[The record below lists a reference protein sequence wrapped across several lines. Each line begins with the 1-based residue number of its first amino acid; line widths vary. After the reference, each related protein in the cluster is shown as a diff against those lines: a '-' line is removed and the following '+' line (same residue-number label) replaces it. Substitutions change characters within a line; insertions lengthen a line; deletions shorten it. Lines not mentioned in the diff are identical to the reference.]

1 MKYKLETIPVWDAFK
16 EENECPFC
24 FLMEKAESRYVK
36 YYLGNSAM
44 NPETRVEVNKTG
56 FCPSHFS
63 RLLLARSPQ
72 HLGLIAHT
80 HLQDWMED
88 LEKRFPCG
96 KDRKLLVKFSR
107 KDLSRIGEFSAHIDH
122 RSANCLICDR
132 IDRTLKRYT
141 FTTVHLWQNKEEG
154 FREELEKSRGFCIPH
169 SKELLLMAE
178 EILNSKELEDF
189 LLIVKEVQK
198 KNLERLEAELNWFTQ
213 KFKSE
218 NHDKPWGSSEDAH
231 YRVIQKL
238 SGKVTPH

>member
-16 EENECPFC
+16 EESECPFC
-24 FLMEKAESRYVK
+24 SLMDKANDRYIK
-36 YYLGNSAM
+36 YYLGNSTM
-44 NPETRVEVNKTG
+44 NPETRVEVNRNG

-63 RLLLARSPQ
+63 QLLLARSPQ

-88 LEKRFPCG
+88 LEKRFPSGG
-96 KDRKLLVKFSR
+96 KQGLLGKLSR
-107 KDLSRIGEFSAHIDH
+107 KDAGPIESFSDHIDR
-122 RSANCLICDR
+122 RSASCLICDR

-154 FREELEKSRGFCIPH
+154 FREELENSKGFCIPH
-169 SKELLLMAE
+169 AKELLLMAE
-178 EILNSKELEDF
+178 ETLNAKELKDF
-189 LLIVKEVQK
+189 LKVVKTVQK

-238 SGKVTPH
+238 SGKRTPH